1 MSDNPAQQVRIGEM
15 FTAVARAIRA
25 APLVFLIAWLVRL
38 ALDALVPVLREQGL
52 LRMSSGSWMFVL
64 RCVSGVGV
72 ALVSGL
78 LIRWLLEPKRDSL
91 RPNVGLAVYVTLIFA
106 SLVPNWL
113 LTLLIEPNTVS
124 LETRL
129 GLSLAATLAG
139 GLVMAAFALW
149 PIALMMGDRVTP
161 LRAVQLMAPVYWLW
175 ILALLILVLPGVGW
189 VLISNLLHQ
198 TPLSL
203 GNTVGRVAVNALTST
218 IATFVLA
225 YIYARRVRGEDL
237 PGTSSIHD
245 TQEAA

>member
-1 MSDNPAQQVRIGEM
+1 MSDNTARQVRIGEM
-15 FTAVARAIRA
+15 FIAVARAIRA
-25 APLVFLIAWLVRL
+25 APLVFLMAWLVRL
-38 ALDALVPVLREQGL
+38 ALDALVPVLREQGSL
-52 LRMSSGSWMFVL
+52 PMSSGSGIFVL

-78 LIRWLLEPKRDSL
+78 LIRWLLEPKRQSL

-113 LTLLIEPNTVS
+113 LTLLLEPNTVS
-124 LETRL
+124 FDTRL

-149 PIALMMGDRVTP
+149 PIALMMRDRVTP
-161 LRAVQLMAPVYWLW
+161 LRAIQLMAPVYWLW
-175 ILALLILVLPGVGW
+175 ILVLLILMLLGVAW
-189 VLISNLLHQ
+189 VLISNLLHRS
-198 TPLSL
+198 PLSL
-203 GNTVGRVAVNALTST
+203 GNTVGRVTVNALTGT

-237 PGTSSIHD
+237 PGRGSTRDIP
-245 TQEAA
+245 EAA